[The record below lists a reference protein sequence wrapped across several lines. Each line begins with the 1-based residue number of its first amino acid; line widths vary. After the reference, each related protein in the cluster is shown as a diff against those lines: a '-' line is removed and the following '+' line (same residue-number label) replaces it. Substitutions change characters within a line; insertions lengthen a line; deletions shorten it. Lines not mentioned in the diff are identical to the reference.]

1 MEKTIQIAKLTLAD
15 IFNVPVKIFE
25 KEYKGRQ
32 KNVVE
37 ARRFLVYFLRNELD
51 ITYEKICE
59 YCPTY
64 ISHATVMHH
73 YKKLNDFFE
82 YDKIL
87 AKKYKNFKEAMLTSG
102 LDKLEKELCRQVD
115 LMKSIEK
122 NVNALKTLID
132 ES

>member
-1 MEKTIQIAKLTLAD
+1 MEKTIQIAKITLAD
-15 IFNVPVKIFE
+15 TFSVPVEIFE
-25 KEYKGRQ
+25 KTYKGRQ

-37 ARRFLVYFLRNELD
+37 ARRFLVYFLRKELD

-73 YKKLNDFFE
+73 YKKLDDFMKYE
-82 YDKIL
+82 KHLKAKYD
-87 AKKYKNFKEAMLTSG
+87 NFKSAMLTTG
-102 LDKLEKELCRQVD
+102 FDKLEKELNRQID
-115 LMKSIEK
+115 IRNSIDNNIKTLK
-122 NVNALKTLID
+122 NLID

>member
-1 MEKTIQIAKLTLAD
+1 MEKTIQIAKITLAD
-15 IFNVPVKIFE
+15 TFNVPVNIFE

-37 ARRFLVYFLRNELD
+37 ARRFLVYFLRKELD

-73 YKKLNDFFE
+73 YKKLEQFMIIE
-82 YDKIL
+82 KHL
-87 AKKYKNFKEAMLTSG
+87 KKKYDNFKEAMLNSG
-102 LDKLEKELCRQVD
+102 LDKLEKELTRQVD
-115 LMKSIEK
+115 LRQGIENNIK
-122 NVNALKTLID
+122 ALKSLID